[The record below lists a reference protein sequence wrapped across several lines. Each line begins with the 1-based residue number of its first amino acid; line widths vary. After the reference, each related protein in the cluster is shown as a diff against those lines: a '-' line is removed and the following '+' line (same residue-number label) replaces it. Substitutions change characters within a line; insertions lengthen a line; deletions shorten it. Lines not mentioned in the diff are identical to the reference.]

1 MRAHIGDQLVVES
14 PSTGAVRRD
23 GEIVGVAHEDG
34 TPPYEVRWANTN
46 EVTLVFP
53 GPDAHVQHFS
63 HHPEAER
70 PRTESAVSDRPSHW
84 PLDPGD
90 VGRRVAHERKR
101 QRLTRAEV
109 AERSGIS
116 ASYLAYLEERPAN
129 PTSDTLNGLAGAL
142 GTTVRQL
149 RGAGVDLPPG
159 DAEAGYHPRLL
170 ELDPEECRARLST
183 HGVGRVAVTTAD
195 GLAVVPVNYEIVDG
209 AIAYRTAPG
218 TVPAAAAGTDATF
231 EVDHIDDAMSQ
242 GWSVLVLG
250 PARAVTD
257 PEAARRLTKEAHSKP
272 WAGGERQLWV
282 LIEPRRVTGRRIQTD

>member
-1 MRAHIGDQLVVES
+1 MVES

-23 GEIVGVAHEDG
+23 GEIVGVSHEDG
-34 TPPYEVRWANTN
+34 TPPYEVRWADTE

-63 HHPEAER
+63 HQPAAER
-70 PRTESAVSDRPSHW
+70 PRTEWAASDRPSHW

-90 VGRRVAHERKR
+90 VGRRVAHERRR
-101 QRLTRAEV
+101 QRLTRAEL

-149 RGAGVDLPPG
+149 RGGGVDLPPG

-195 GLAVVPVNYEIVDG
+195 GLAVVPVNYEVVDG

-242 GWSVLVLG
+242 GWSVLVRG

-257 PEAARRLTKEAHSKP
+257 LEAVRRLTKEAHSKP